1 MSGTLGIL
9 TDPDVQVPMRDGVR
23 MAAHVFRPNVDGR
36 FDIKALIEKEKG
48 EKTSSAQ
55 KLNL

>member
-9 TDPDVQVPMRDGVR
+9 TNPDVH
-23 MAAHVFRPNVDGR
+23 MAAHVFRPNADGR

-48 EKTSSAQ
+48 EKTSPVQ